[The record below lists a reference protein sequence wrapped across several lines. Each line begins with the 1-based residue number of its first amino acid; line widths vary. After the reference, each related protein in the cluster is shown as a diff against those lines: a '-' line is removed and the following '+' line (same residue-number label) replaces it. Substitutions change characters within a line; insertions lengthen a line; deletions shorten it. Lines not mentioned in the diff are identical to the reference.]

1 MPAETVL
8 PIDPCVDQLSRWSP
22 LLGDHDVTSELLA
35 LLEQVPDP
43 RDRRGRRYRLPS
55 LLVLALSAV
64 AAGARSFY
72 AIADWVSCA
81 SAEVLAR
88 VGIRF
93 RVPSESSIR
102 LTLGCLDGDGLDRV
116 LGGYLS
122 KTRHQEGE
130 RVAVAI
136 DGKTVRGA
144 RTADALAPHL
154 VAAVTHDGTTVLGQ
168 RRIDSKSNEVPA
180 VRTLLKG
187 LDVAGGVISVDAMHT
202 QKATARL
209 LCTTCGADYVMIVK
223 ANQAGLYARV
233 KAQPWAQIPVVWDE
247 PTEHRHGR
255 DEQRSYKI
263 ATGAR
268 GLRFPYAKQVVQI
281 TRKRRVSGAT
291 AWSTEVVYAICSLP
305 AEAAPPRLLTGWI
318 RGHWSIENKVHY
330 VRDVSYDEDRSQVRA
345 GSGPQVMATLR
356 NTAISLHRRAGQ
368 ANIARACR
376 RLAAN
381 PHGALNLV
389 LQA

>member
-8 PIDPCVDQLSRWSP
+8 PIDPCVDTEGWSP
-22 LLGDHDVTSELLA
+22 LLRVDDVTSELLA

-64 AAGARSFY
+64 VPGVRSFY

-93 RVPSESSIR
+93 RVLSESTIR

-168 RRIDSKSNEVPA
+168 RRIDSKSNEIPA
-180 VRTLLKG
+180 
-187 LDVAGGVISVDAMHT
+187 
-202 QKATARL
+202 
-209 LCTTCGADYVMIVK
+209 
-223 ANQAGLYARV
+223 
-233 KAQPWAQIPVVWDE
+233 
-247 PTEHRHGR
+247 
-255 DEQRSYKI
+255 
-263 ATGAR
+263 
-268 GLRFPYAKQVVQI
+268 
-281 TRKRRVSGAT
+281 
-291 AWSTEVVYAICSLP
+291 
-305 AEAAPPRLLTGWI
+305 
-318 RGHWSIENKVHY
+318 
-330 VRDVSYDEDRSQVRA
+330 
-345 GSGPQVMATLR
+345 
-356 NTAISLHRRAGQ
+356 
-368 ANIARACR
+368 
-376 RLAAN
+376 
-381 PHGALNLV
+381 GALNAISPKTHLAHV
-389 LQA
+389 SNPSGPGAPGIRPVIRALR